1 MKLMNRF
8 PRFLLC
14 ILTPLLT
21 AMPVLA
27 QQGPISD
34 EDAAGLACAGCA
46 GIMLLIPI
54 LVLVASILIGLWMYR
69 DAQKH
74 NDPNAVVWLIIGI
87 LFNIVGLIVY
97 IVVRKNQGAAPP
109 PPPPPYA

>member
-1 MKLMNRF
+1 MKFSNRF
-8 PRFLLC
+8 PRLFLFLI
-14 ILTPLLT
+14 ILLAAALP
-21 AMPVLA
+21 AVA

-46 GIMLLIPI
+46 GVMLLIPI

-69 DAQKH
+69 DAQKR

-87 LFNIVGLIVY
+87 LFNIVGIIIY
-97 IVVRKNQGAAPP
+97 IVVRKNQNAGPP
-109 PPPPPYA
+109 PPPTPYA